1 LIRKKH
7 MTLCFSLFLAL
18 SMVLG
23 QLIPVTATDGVPA
36 ETPATVEE
44 PGTPAEELA
53 KPDPEPKAGEDPAE
67 TPVVETEPMAPADTD
82 PEEPEEPVS
91 EEEPIQ
97 LEKPAEDESYPE
109 KMIKTRVGEAEI
121 IAKYDSTSGIPKEAV
136 FKAEEVTGE
145 TADVYKDWSNSTLD
159 GEVTFAQFFDIWFEH
174 EGRPVQP
181 VPGTVKISIQYPK
194 ALEKQSNEEVSVVHF
209 PDDVAIEVLDEA
221 KIDQTDT
228 QIKTVE
234 LAASSFSVYGIVGTE
249 KPVIEFT
256 FYAPTAIDENGE
268 ATYSKYSYT
277 DQAGNN
283 VDTQYVANGAR
294 IEYPGKP
301 IAGFDDYVFE
311 DWYYGTYDE
320 TGTPIPGDEKV
331 DFETP
336 VTVTAEEK
344 KPIVAKYIHAK
355 YGVFYDDA
363 EGKTILAHVRYVDGK
378 IEAGAVTATP
388 SQANMAFVGWTT
400 TKGSQIPIELDAEGN
415 YSGTEAQFYPIFKE
429 AYTLTFSTGEGSY
442 VKPQTIQPGEKAKKP
457 EDPHRTGYTF
467 GGWYEDPEGIKA
479 FDFNNPINGS
489 LTLYAKWNPA
499 QTSYTVIYWLQSI
512 NDRVDSNPKKYEY
525 SSSEVKQGATDSI
538 ANVTDSDIRT
548 HKPAGNT
555 VFAAKDENVSING
568 DGSTVLNVYYD
579 REIITYIFE
588 GAGSD
593 SGYYEVKDPYKGY
606 AGKIYGV
613 SSTGQYVKLEYS
625 SSIFGGRWKLNG
637 ATYNGPFYQYVQSAL
652 IANGLYGT
660 ELLQEDFPE
669 GPWNVGNTGYPF
681 ITHFID
687 PGGQDR
693 TTIVFTKANKGNR
706 YIQIYLQNLTDGYSE
721 QPDVNQPFRDS
732 SSGTWTFTE
741 VIDGFTVDSYWSP
754 GYYSD
759 WTYIPEGWQSVKQ
772 DQSVTMPEGDFKIRY
787 QRNSYDLKFQNGSE
801 QHSHLKI
808 LYDDQINKH
817 LMGLTDPLYPGHS
830 DDASQYEFVG
840 WFADPQCTTLVN
852 FGNMTS
858 GEIANIQNQ
867 WGIEKVTDYIKMP
880 ASPLEVYA
888 GWFRK
893 QFNVNLDLN
902 GGTLVGDLP
911 LKFKARYGD
920 ELAGDY
926 FTTPVK
932 EGYSLVGWARTET
945 ISSGAPEY
953 WNPLEQVVSDI
964 NLTAVWKANGSFQV
978 KYYDENH
985 DLLLEELNTEEQF
998 ADNSSVSLKKPLD
1011 THIPK
1016 NKVFNG
1022 WQILGKEKS
1031 PVGSV
1036 LKPGESFVIDAAS
1049 MARYNNEIHVQMV
1062 TTAPGTTTLTYHKND
1077 GSTTDN
1083 VFTVNDIAL
1092 NTNISGNE
1100 KKPISQFP
1108 DDWKRDGL
1116 EFIGWNTKSDGS
1128 GEMFLP
1134 GTADYAVNANDSN
1147 DLYAQYKKIFKVTI
1161 KKTVNGNFGDRF
1173 KFFTFTMSG
1182 TTNDQDKNFELKHG
1196 GQKEV
1201 NVYEGNKITVSE
1213 KVVKGYKTSIKVTSN
1228 GSTKTTDVNSLDD
1241 LLIDADT
1248 EIEFINT
1255 KQGTVPTGINDGDL
1269 IPYLGALIIGLG
1281 IAIMTVLRLRKAQ
1294 MES

>member
-1 LIRKKH
+1 MIRKKH
-7 MTLCFSLFLAL
+7 ITLCFSLFLAL
-18 SMVLG
+18 SMFLG
-23 QLIPVTATDGVPA
+23 QLIPVTATNEVPT
-36 ETPATVEE
+36 ETPVTEQTASGAEE
-44 PGTPAEELA
+44 PVPVS
-53 KPDPEPKAGEDPAE
+53 DPEPTVEDAPAE
-67 TPVVETEPMAPADTD
+67 TPVVETGPMAPADTD

-91 EEEPIQ
+91 EEESIQ

-174 EGRPVQP
+174 EGQPVQP
-181 VPGTVKISIQYPK
+181 VPGTVKISIQYPE

-209 PDDVAIEVLDEA
+209 PDDAAIEVLDEA
-221 KIDQTDT
+221 KIEQTDT
-228 QIKTVE
+228 QVKTVE

-256 FYAPTAIDENGE
+256 FYAPTAIDGNGK
-268 ATYSKYSYT
+268 ATYGKYSYI

-320 TGTPIPGDEKV
+320 TGIPIPGDEKV
-331 DFETP
+331 DFETS
-336 VTVTAEEK
+336 VTVTAKEK

-388 SQANMAFVGWTT
+388 SQANTAFVGWTT

-415 YSGTEAQFYPIFKE
+415 YSGTETQFYPIFKE

-442 VKPQTIQPGEKAKKP
+442 VKPQTIQPGEKAQNP
-457 EDPHRTGYTF
+457 DDPHRTGYTF
-467 GGWYEDPEGIKA
+467 GGWYEDLEGTKA
-479 FDFNNPINGS
+479 FDFNKPISGS

-512 NDRVDSNPKKYEY
+512 NDRVDSNPKTYEY
-525 SSSEVKQGATDSI
+525 SSSEVKQGATDSV
-538 ANVTDSDIRT
+538 ANVTDSDIST

-568 DGSTVLNVYYD
+568 DGSTVVNVYYD
-579 REIITYIFE
+579 REIITYIFK
-588 GAGSD
+588 GAETFQTYQQVHSP
-593 SGYYEVKDPYKGY
+593 SWFET
-606 AGKIYGV
+606 IYGQLN
-613 SSTGQYVKLEYS
+613 GEYVKLVYVMDGLLSGHWE
-625 SSIFGGRWKLNG
+625 ING
-637 ATYNGPFYQYVQSAL
+637 NKYNGPYFRLVTENRDITL
-652 IANGLYGT
+652 KGLYGT
-660 ELLQEDFPE
+660 SFEQNNLKCPE
-669 GPWNVGNTGYPF
+669 GPWEVRSTGYPF

-687 PGGQDR
+687 PGGQNR
-693 TTIVFTKANKGNR
+693 SEVTFTKASVGSKK
-706 YIQIYLQNLTDGYSE
+706 IQIYLQNTEGNYSDTPDIE
-721 QPDVNQPFRDS
+721 QPMQ
-732 SSGTWTFTE
+732 SGASNWTFTE
-741 VIDGFTVDSYWSP
+741 VINGFTVDSYYNA
-754 GYYSD
+754 GN
-759 WTYIPEGWQSVKQ
+759 WQSVVANEKIS
-772 DQSVTMPEGDFKIRY
+772 DLPDGNFKIRY
-787 QRNSYDLKFQNGSE
+787 RRNLYDLNFLNGSDSYYRISIPFE
-801 QHSHLKI
+801 EAIHYYLNNSEVPI
-808 LYDDQINKH
+808 
-817 LMGLTDPLYPGHS
+817 YPGHP

-998 ADNSSVSLKKPLD
+998 ADNSVVSLKKPHD
-1011 THIPK
+1011 KHIPA
-1016 NKVFNG
+1016 NKVFHG

-1049 MARYNNEIHVQMV
+1049 MARNNNEIHVQMV

-1077 GSTTDN
+1077 GSTADS

-1092 NTNISGNE
+1092 NTNVSGN
-1100 KKPISQFP
+1100 KQKPISQFP
-1108 DDWKRDGL
+1108 DEWKREGL
-1116 EFIGWNTKSDGS
+1116 EFFGWNTKPDGS

-1161 KKTVNGNFGDRF
+1161 KKTVNGSFGDRL

-1182 TTNDQDKNFELKHG
+1182 TTNDQDNNFKLKHDS
-1196 GQKEV
+1196 QKEV
-1201 NVYEGNKITVSE
+1201 NVYEGNNITVSE
-1213 KVVKGYKTSIKVTSN
+1213 DVVKGYKTSIKVTSN
-1228 GSTKTTDVNSLDD
+1228 GSTTTTDANSLND
-1241 LLIDADT
+1241 LPINADT

-1255 KQGTVPTGINDGDL
+1255 KEGTVPTGINDGDL

>member
-1 LIRKKH
+1 MIRKKH

-23 QLIPVTATDGVPA
+23 QLIPVTATDEVPA
-36 ETPATVEE
+36 ETPVTEQTASGAEEPVPVSDPEPTVEE
-44 PGTPAEELA
+44 VPAEGTEIIQPA
-53 KPDPEPKAGEDPAE
+53 DTNPAEPTDPAE
-67 TPVVETEPMAPADTD
+67 PTVLEQS
-82 PEEPEEPVS
+82 EEPD
-91 EEEPIQ
+91 
-97 LEKPAEDESYPE
+97 EDELYPE
-109 KMIKTRVGEAEI
+109 KMVKTRVGDAEI

-145 TADVYKDWSNSTLD
+145 TADIYKDWSNSTLD
-159 GEVTFAQFFDIWFEH
+159 GEVTFAQFFDIWFDH
-174 EGRPVQP
+174 EGQPVQP

-256 FYAPTAIDENGE
+256 FYAPTAIDGNGK
-268 ATYSKYSYT
+268 ATYNMYSYI
-277 DQAGNN
+277 DQAGNK

-336 VTVTAEEK
+336 VTVTAKEK

-388 SQANMAFVGWTT
+388 SHANMAFVGWTT
-400 TKGSQIPIELDAEGN
+400 TKGSQTPIKLDAEGN
-415 YSGTEAQFYPIFKE
+415 YLGTETQFYPIFKE

-442 VKPQTIQPGEKAKKP
+442 VKPQTIQLGEKAKMP

-467 GGWYEDPEGIKA
+467 GGWYEDLEGTKA

-499 QTSYTVIYWLQSI
+499 QTSYTVIYWLQSVQKPE
-512 NDRVDSNPKKYEY
+512 DYEY
-525 SSSEVKQGATDSI
+525 NSSEIKYAPTDSV
-538 ANVTDSDIRT
+538 ATVTDVDKKN
-548 HKPAGNT
+548 HKPTGNT
-555 VFAAKDENVSING
+555 VFVRNDENISVNG
-568 DGSTVLNVYYD
+568 DGSTVVNVYYD

-593 SGYYEVKDPYKGY
+593 SGYYEVDEPNSRDTVYGLSDGKYFELSYVPGY
-606 AGKIYGV
+606 WTTSGYV
-613 SSTGQYVKLEYS
+613 SGYWSLNGNQYDGPFFMEYS
-625 SSIFGGRWKLNG
+625 N
-637 ATYNGPFYQYVQSAL
+637 AL
-652 IANGLYGT
+652 ALQGLYGAP
-660 ELLQEDFPE
+660 LKDGKFPD
-669 GPWNVGNTGYPF
+669 GPWFVGTTGYPF

-687 PGGQDR
+687 PSGNGNK
-693 TTIVFTKANKGNR
+693 TIVFSKEDPGDTRVNV
-706 YIQIYLQNLTDGYSE
+706 YQQNIDGSYPDSPNPSQPMRVNGFRPSWTFSE
-721 QPDVNQPFRDS
+721 QI
-732 SSGTWTFTE
+732 T
-741 VIDGFTVDSYWSP
+741 GFTVHSYQHGNGNEWKTDVINSNGQP
-754 GYYSD
+754 NSINLNRNYD
-759 WTYIPEGWQSVKQ
+759 LN
-772 DQSVTMPEGDFKIRY
+772 IRY
-787 QRNSYDLKFQNGSE
+787 SRNSYEMKFQNGAQKFHQISVKYE
-801 QHSHLKI
+801 DEIKKHISDMI
-808 LYDDQINKH
+808 L
-817 LMGLTDPLYPGHS
+817 PAYPGLPG
-830 DDASQYEFVG
+830 DADQYEFVG

-852 FGNMTS
+852 LGNMTS
-858 GEIANIQNQ
+858 GEITNIQNQ
-867 WGIEKVTDYIKMP
+867 WGIEKVTDYTRMP
-880 ASPLEVYA
+880 ASDLEVYA

-893 QFNVNLDLN
+893 QFNVKLDLN
-902 GGTLVGDLP
+902 GGSLNKELP
-911 LKFKARYGD
+911 LEFKASYGD

-998 ADNSSVSLKKPLD
+998 ADNSAVSLKKPHD
-1011 THIPK
+1011 EHIPA
-1016 NKVFNG
+1016 NKVFHG

-1049 MARYNNEIHVQMV
+1049 MARNNNEIHVQMV
-1062 TTAPGTTTLTYHKND
+1062 TTAPRTTTLTYHKND
-1077 GSTTDN
+1077 GSTTDT

-1092 NTNISGNE
+1092 NTNVSGN
-1100 KKPISQFP
+1100 KKQPISHFP
-1108 DDWKRDGL
+1108 DEWKRDGF
-1116 EFIGWNTKSDGS
+1116 EFVGWNTKKDGS
-1128 GEMFLP
+1128 GTMFQPDDL
-1134 GTADYAVNANDSN
+1134 DYAVNANESN
-1147 DLYAQYKKIFKVTI
+1147 DLYAQYRKIFKVTV
-1161 KKTVNGNFGDRF
+1161 KKTVEGNFGDRL
-1173 KFFTFTMSG
+1173 KSFTFSMTGMA
-1182 TTNDQDKNFELKHG
+1182 NDQDKSFDLKHG

-1201 NVYEGNKITVSE
+1201 SVYEGQSITLSE
-1213 KVVKGYKTSIKVTSN
+1213 DAVKGYTTTIKVTV
-1228 GSTKTTDVNSLDD
+1228 GGKSTTSSGTSLDN
-1241 LLIDADT
+1241 LLVNADT

-1255 KQGTVPTGINDGDL
+1255 KEGTVPTGINGGDL
-1269 IPYLGALIIGLG
+1269 IPYLGALIVGLG
-1281 IAIMTVLRLRKAQ
+1281 IAIMTVLRLRKTQ
-1294 MES
+1294 MER

>member
-1 LIRKKH
+1 MIRKKH
-7 MTLCFSLFLAL
+7 ITLCFSLFLAL

-23 QLIPVTATDGVPA
+23 QLIPVAATDEVPA
-36 ETPATVEE
+36 ETPVTEQTASGAEEPVPVSDPEPTVEE
-44 PGTPAEELA
+44 VPAEGTEIIQPA
-53 KPDPEPKAGEDPAE
+53 DTNPAEPTDPAE
-67 TPVVETEPMAPADTD
+67 PTVLEQS
-82 PEEPEEPVS
+82 EEPD
-91 EEEPIQ
+91 
-97 LEKPAEDESYPE
+97 EDESYPE
-109 KMIKTRVGEAEI
+109 KMVKTRVGDAEI

-136 FKAEEVTGE
+136 FKVEEVTGE
-145 TADVYKDWSNSTLD
+145 TADIYKDWSNSTLD
-159 GEVTFAQFFDIWFEH
+159 GEVTFAQFFDIWFDH
-174 EGRPVQP
+174 EGQPVQP

-256 FYAPTAIDENGE
+256 FYAPTAIDGNGK
-268 ATYSKYSYT
+268 ATYNLYSYI
-277 DQAGNN
+277 DQAGNK

-311 DWYYGTYDE
+311 DWYYGNYDE

-336 VTVTAEEK
+336 VTVTAKEK

-388 SQANMAFVGWTT
+388 SHANMAFVGWTT
-400 TKGSQIPIELDAEGN
+400 TKGSQTPIKLDAEGN
-415 YSGTEAQFYPIFKE
+415 YLGTETQFYPIFKE

-442 VKPQTIQPGEKAKKP
+442 VKPQTIQPGEKAKMP

-467 GGWYEDPEGIKA
+467 GGWYEDLEGTKA

-606 AGKIYGV
+606 NGKIYGV

-625 SSIFGGRWKLNG
+625 SYIFGGSWKLDG
-637 ATYNGPFYQYVQSAL
+637 ATYNGPFYQYVESAL

-693 TTIVFTKANKGNR
+693 TTIIFTKANKGNR
-706 YIQIYLQNLTDGYSE
+706 YIQIYLQNLTRGYSE

-732 SSGTWTFTE
+732 SNGTWTFTE

-754 GYYSD
+754 GYRSG

-772 DQSVTMPEGDFKIRY
+772 DQSITMPEEDFKIRY
-787 QRNSYDLKFQNGSE
+787 QRNSYDLKFQNGNE

-817 LMGLTDPLYPGHS
+817 LMGLTDPLYPGHP

-852 FGNMTS
+852 FGNMIS

-880 ASPLEVYA
+880 ASHLEVYA

-926 FTTPVK
+926 FTAPAK

-964 NLTAVWKANGSFQV
+964 NLKAVWKANGSFQI

-985 DLLLEELNTEEQF
+985 KLPLQELITEEQF

-1016 NKVFNG
+1016 NKVFHG

-1049 MARYNNEIHVQMV
+1049 MARNNNEIHVQMV
-1062 TTAPGTTTLTYHKND
+1062 TTAPRTTTLTYHKND
-1077 GSTTDN
+1077 GSTADS

-1092 NTNISGNE
+1092 NTNVSGN
-1100 KKPISQFP
+1100 KQKPISQFP
-1108 DDWKRDGL
+1108 DEWKREGL
-1116 EFIGWNTKSDGS
+1116 EFIGWNTKPDGS

-1147 DLYAQYKKIFKVTI
+1147 DLYAQYKKT
-1161 KKTVNGNFGDRF
+1161 
-1173 KFFTFTMSG
+1173 
-1182 TTNDQDKNFELKHG
+1182 
-1196 GQKEV
+1196 
-1201 NVYEGNKITVSE
+1201 
-1213 KVVKGYKTSIKVTSN
+1213 
-1228 GSTKTTDVNSLDD
+1228 
-1241 LLIDADT
+1241 
-1248 EIEFINT
+1248 
-1255 KQGTVPTGINDGDL
+1255 
-1269 IPYLGALIIGLG
+1269 
-1281 IAIMTVLRLRKAQ
+1281 
-1294 MES
+1294 